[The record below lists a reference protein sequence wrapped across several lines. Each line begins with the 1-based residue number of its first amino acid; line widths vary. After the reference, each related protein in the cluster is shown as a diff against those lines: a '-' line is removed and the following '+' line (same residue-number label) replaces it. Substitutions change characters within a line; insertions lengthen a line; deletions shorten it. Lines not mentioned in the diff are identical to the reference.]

1 MQQCISNNS
10 QARGGL
16 QMENSNKK
24 ESNKYRNS
32 FANNLKNYRK
42 KSDFTQEKLAEAI
55 ASSTTIISA
64 YENKSKEPKLTSLI
78 KLANVLGITLNE
90 LCGIDKETQ
99 TEEYIKRH
107 LAATTITV
115 LEQLKTQVH
124 VDGNTITLTLSPKN
138 DCSKEGSECSSEYS
152 TQTILQFFQEYETIQ
167 KFCTLDPTP
176 SMLKKLKENL
186 VNDYKS
192 MPDFLPYERIKKK
205 TTSED

>member
-1 MQQCISNNS
+1 MRSPK
-10 QARGGL
+10 
-16 QMENSNKK
+16 KK
-24 ESNKYRNS
+24 EVNQYQIS
-32 FANNLKNYRK
+32 FANNLRKNRN
-42 KSDFTQEKLAEAI
+42 KSAKTQSELAED
-55 ASSTTIISA
+55 SNLSNTIISD
-64 YENKSKEPKLTSLI
+64 YENCNKEPTLTSLI
-78 KLANVLGITLNE
+78 ALANALGITLNE
-90 LCGIDKETQ
+90 LCGIDEETKA
-99 TEEYIKRH
+99 EEYIKRH
-107 LAATTITV
+107 LAATIITV

-138 DCSKEGSECSSEYS
+138 NCPKESSECSSEYS

-167 KFCTLDPTP
+167 KFSTLDPTP

>member
-1 MQQCISNNS
+1 
-10 QARGGL
+10 
-16 QMENSNKK
+16 MENSNKK
-24 ESNKYRNS
+24 ESDEKEPNKYQNS
-32 FANNLKNYRK
+32 FANSLKHYRK
-42 KSDFTQEKLAEAI
+42 KSGFTQEELAEAI

-90 LCGIDKETQ
+90 LCNFDKEPLI
-99 TEEYIKRH
+99 EDYIKCN

-115 LEQLKTQVH
+115 LEQLKAQIH

-138 DCSKEGSECSSEYS
+138 DCPKELSEYSSEYS
-152 TQTILQFFQEYETIQ
+152 TQTILEFFQEYETIQ
-167 KFCTLDPTP
+167 KFRTLDPTP